1 MNAVPA
7 WASKMGADPKLT
19 KSRRHACLQCD
30 YKTGNVSDLRKH
42 VRAVHEKR
50 RDRATL
56 RLGRRAV

>member
-1 MNAVPA
+1 
-7 WASKMGADPKLT
+7 MGADPKAYAYYV

-30 YKTGNVSDLRKH
+30 YKTGNVRLSDLRKH